1 MSLEHL
7 WAGWRAAY
15 IEQAVAQPTPPPG
28 ECLFEALRELPDDEA
43 MILERTA
50 HTFTVMNAYPYT
62 SGHVM
67 VAPLRHV
74 ASLTE
79 LGAQEAAGLMHATQR
94 ATAAIEAAYRPDGQN
109 VGVNMGRGAGAG
121 VPHHLHVHALPR
133 WHGDTNFMT
142 AVAEAR
148 VLPESLRD
156 SYEKLRSGWPA

>member
-1 MSLEHL
+1 
-7 WAGWRAAY
+7 
-15 IEQAVAQPTPPPG
+15 
-28 ECLFEALRELPDDEA
+28 
-43 MILERTA
+43 
-50 HTFTVMNAYPYT
+50 
-62 SGHVM
+62 M

-74 ASLTE
+74 ASLNE
-79 LGAQEAAGLMHATQR
+79 LGAEEAAALMHATQR
-94 ATAAIEAAYRPDGQN
+94 ATAAIDAVYRPDGQN

-148 VLPESLRD
+148 VLPESLRA